1 MPAKRPT
8 KKTKRRAKPA
18 KRLSAGSG
26 GPQSG
31 LITRDVPGSNL
42 GPATKP
48 TKRPRK
54 TLRPGGLNEQQR
66 RFVAEY
72 LIDLNGKQ
80 AAIRAGYAPKTA
92 ESQASRLL
100 SHVKVAEEIR
110 NAAAKREERTV
121 ITADVVLSEFLRIAR
136 VDISGAFDERG
147 DLKPIHE
154 IPEDVRRAMS
164 GVEVE
169 ALFEGRGEDR
179 EQTGYLKKVKFWDKN
194 RALEALA
201 KHLGLLIDRSE
212 VEFKTPPS
220 LTLVLQQGA
229 ETKKP

>member
-18 KRLSAGSG
+18 KRSSAGSG

-31 LITRDVPGSNL
+31 LITRDDPGSNP

-48 TKRPRK
+48 PKRPRK

-66 RFVAEY
+66 RFVVEY
-72 LIDLNGKQ
+72 LVDLNGKQ
-80 AAIRAGYAPKTA
+80 AAIRAGYSPKSAEVTA
-92 ESQASRLL
+92 SKLL
-100 SHVKVAEEIR
+100 THPKVAEEIR
-110 NAAAKREERTV
+110 KAAERREQRTG

-136 VDISGAFDERG
+136 VDISGAFDENG

-154 IPEDVRRAMS
+154 IPEDVRRAIS

-169 ALFEGRGEDR
+169 ALFEGRGEER

-212 VEFKTPPS
+212 VEIKNPPA
-220 LTLVLQQGA
+220 LTLVLQQAA
-229 ETKKP
+229 ESRKS